1 MEENDPSNLLSK
13 RLNYQFRDD
22 ELLIA
27 AITHRSAGKNNN
39 ERLEYLGD
47 AALGFIIAE
56 TLYQK
61 FPDISEGELTR
72 LRAFLVR
79 KETLARLAKKLE
91 LGQFLK
97 LGIGER
103 KSGGWRRASI
113 LANAMEAII
122 GAIYLDSGYES
133 CKKCILDIYAEQL
146 RDLSPEQLSKDP
158 KTKLQE
164 FLQAKRQE
172 LPDYQVITEEGEAHA
187 KTFTVECKVPV
198 LKTSVVASGASKRN
212 AEQAAARKAL
222 ELLQQ

>member
-1 MEENDPSNLLSK
+1 MGENDPSSLLSK
-13 RLNYQFRDD
+13 HLNYVFRDE
-22 ELLIA
+22 ELLLA
-27 AITHRSAGKNNN
+27 AVTHRSAGKNNN

-47 AALGFIIAE
+47 AVLGFIIAE

-61 FPDISEGELTR
+61 FPDVSEGELTR

-79 KETLARLAKKLE
+79 KETLAKLARKLE

-122 GAIYLDSGYES
+122 GAIYLDSGYED
-133 CKKCILDIYAEQL
+133 CRNFILNTYSEQL
-146 RDLSPEQLSKDP
+146 QDLSPEQLSKDP

-187 KTFTVECKVPV
+187 RTFTVECKVPN
-198 LKTSVVASGASKRN
+198 LETPVVASGASKRN
-212 AEQAAARKAL
+212 AEQAAAKKAL